1 MTPNGFPRSR
11 LLLILSIAV
20 PLAVLGDAL
29 WVRAD
34 PEGPPWQGLDD
45 WWNGLV
51 GGPEGTILWHVADF
65 FDLLGAGLG
74 IVLGAACVIAL
85 LVMRRWRSAVYAI
98 AAIAATK
105 LVTDVGKAVAERP
118 RPLDV
123 MVDTGTWAFPSGH
136 SSRMAAIVVVIG
148 VLFVPARHLR
158 RWWPVAVVLTLAMML
173 ARNWQHAHW
182 LTDTIAGAATGAAV
196 AVFTW
201 WALTPLLDRERALRE
216 ATALAAD
223 DAARTQGIGSER
235 LSWNAVRSERCPR

>member
-11 LLLILSIAV
+11 LLLVLSVAV

-51 GGPEGTILWHVADF
+51 GGPESGLLWHVADF
-65 FDLLGAGLG
+65 FNLLGAELG
-74 IVLGAACVIAL
+74 VAIGAVAVIAL
-85 LVMRRWRSAVYAI
+85 LAMRRWRSAVYAV
-98 AAIAATK
+98 AAVVATK
-105 LVTDVGKAVAERP
+105 IVTDLVKAAAERP
-118 RPLDV
+118 RPLDI
-123 MVDTGTWAFPSGH
+123 MVDTGSWAFPSGH
-136 SSRMAAIVVVIG
+136 SSRMAAMVVVVG

-158 RWWPVAVVLTLAMML
+158 RWWPVAVLSTLAMML

-182 LTDTIAGAATGAAV
+182 LTDTVAGAATGAAV

-201 WALTPLLDRERALRE
+201 WALAPLLDRERALRE
-216 ATALAAD
+216 SAAIGVAE
-223 DAARTQGIGSER
+223 DARAQGTGSEH
-235 LSWNAVRSERCPR
+235 LG